1 MGYTQ
6 GVALGWFDSHLWC
19 SKPSCGLSE
28 PGWVYS
34 FDETPPGDAEDAK
47 FYKDEM
53 RLKMGATAPT
63 PVPDGRTNLALDG
76 FDLPRAGEGSTKVAR
91 RAALIPDH
99 RNDENLVVAQVHLAM
114 IRFHNRVV
122 DQIASSTPST
132 DLFEK
137 ARELVVKHYQWM
149 IKIDFLP
156 RLVDPEIVSDVF
168 ANGWKFFEKD
178 ALPPTCRR
186 CRSSSRWPPIGSATA

>member
-1 MGYTQ
+1 M
-6 GVALGWFDSHLWC
+6 ALGQNVTIDELLQGRSPALDLDCMYSRGPANPDDS
-19 SKPSCGLSE
+19 
-28 PGWVYS
+28 
-34 FDETPPGDAEDAK
+34 K
-47 FYKDEM
+47 FYSDGI
-53 RLKMGATAPT
+53 RLKVSKTAAS
-63 PVPDGRTNLALDG
+63 PDLLNPGTMLPPRDG
-76 FDLPRAGEGSTKVAR
+76 YDLPRVGEGSTKLAR
-91 RAALIPDH
+91 RKSLIPDP
-99 RNDENLVVAQVHLAM
+99 RNDENLVVAQTHLAM